1 MSHGENKKESPRLR
15 DSVVQAL
22 SDAQAKLANLNA
34 LISTPQSE
42 LDRLTRQ
49 FWVTKE
55 QVKANKYDLS
65 ASRYRHAEADASYHE
80 QPSVTLER
88 LARLESVI
96 MSEIDELKKMMKDE
110 R

>member
-49 FWVTKE
+49 FW
-55 QVKANKYDLS
+55 
-65 ASRYRHAEADASYHE
+65 
-80 QPSVTLER
+80 
-88 LARLESVI
+88 
-96 MSEIDELKKMMKDE
+96 
-110 R
+110 